1 MIDPHFQPSPAEQ
14 QSISQQKMEAIKL
27 LMDQTLS
34 NPDMENINKLKD
46 IMGVLSEP
54 PTRNVSTD

>member
-46 IMGVLSEP
+46 IMGILSEP
-54 PTRNVSTD
+54 STKNVNE